1 MAVNALG
8 SVVDAPDER
17 EREREEDK
25 KFAVCHAGYR

>member
-17 EREREEDK
+17 EREEDK